1 MKRQI
6 FIITLIL
13 LFPMAMAA
21 QEATFRDMRRD
32 TSTRGVEFSIKA
44 IGSPGGFHDV
54 YNAKGYVCGGVGGE
68 AILSYRINKAFS
80 VGIGVNVTRA
90 WFGKD
95 DFAWQGIYGWDLC
108 GTTTVLGNLK
118 VNIKE
123 KRKFTP
129 YVSLSF
135 GVDWLDMLDT
145 GETIW
150 SSPGAVHGKH
160 SYSMVLTPAGGLDF
174 PLKRGGTAFVEVRFD
189 YRITDLYLP
198 SIGVG
203 YTF

>member
-6 FIITLIL
+6 FIISL
-13 LFPMAMAA
+13 LVPMTIAA
-21 QEATFRDMRRD
+21 QDATFRDMRRD

-54 YNAKGYVCGGVGGE
+54 YNADGYVCGGVGGE
-68 AILSYRINKAFS
+68 AVLSYRINKAFS
-80 VGIGVNVTRA
+80 VGFGVNFLRG
-90 WFGKD
+90 WFD
-95 DFAWQGIYGWDLC
+95 RRNRVNESSSFFFS
-108 GTTTVLGNLK
+108 LK
-118 VNIKE
+118 ISFKE
-123 KRKFTP
+123 KPKFIP
-129 YVSLSF
+129 YMSLSY
-135 GVDWLDMLDT
+135 GMDWLDMLDVSVT
-145 GETIW
+145 DPI
-150 SSPGAVHGKH
+150 SANSAAVYGKN
-160 SYSMVLTPAGGLDF
+160 SYSMILTPAGGLDF

>member
-1 MKRQI
+1 MKRLF
-6 FIITLIL
+6 FIISL
-13 LFPMAMAA
+13 LVPMTIAA

-68 AILSYRINKAFS
+68 AVLYYRVNKAFA
-80 VGIGVNVTRA
+80 VGFGVNYLR
-90 WFGKD
+90 
-95 DFAWQGIYGWDLC
+95 GWYDRRSK
-108 GTTTVLGNLK
+108 GTESGSFFFNLK
-118 VNIKE
+118 ISFKE
-123 KRKFTP
+123 KRRFIP
-129 YVSLSF
+129 YMSLSY
-135 GVDWLDMLDT
+135 GMDWLDMLNVSVTDP
-145 GETIW
+145 I
-150 SSPGAVHGKH
+150 SANPAAVYGKN
-160 SYSMVLTPAGGLDF
+160 SYSMILTPAGGLDF
-174 PLKRGGTAFVEVRFD
+174 PLRRGGTAFVEVRFD

>member
-1 MKRQI
+1 MKRLL
-6 FIITLIL
+6 IIISL
-13 LFPMAMAA
+13 LLPMTIAA
-21 QEATFRDMRRD
+21 QDATFRDMRRD

-95 DFAWQGIYGWDLC
+95 AFAWQGIYGWDLC

-135 GVDWLDMLDT
+135 GVDWLDRLDT
-145 GETIW
+145 GEETIW
-150 SSPGAVHGKH
+150 SDPRAVHGKH
-160 SYSMVLTPAGGLDF
+160 SYSLVLTPAGGLDF

>member
-1 MKRQI
+1 MKRLL
-6 FIITLIL
+6 IIISFLV
-13 LFPMAMAA
+13 PMTIAA
-21 QEATFRDMRRD
+21 QDATFRDMRSD

-54 YNAKGYVCGGVGGE
+54 YNAEGYVCGGVGGE

-80 VGIGVNVTRA
+80 VGFGVNYLR
-90 WFGKD
+90 
-95 DFAWQGIYGWDLC
+95 GWYDRRSM
-108 GTTTVLGNLK
+108 VNESSSFFFSLK
-118 VNIKE
+118 VSFKE
-123 KRKFTP
+123 KRRFIP
-129 YVSLSF
+129 YMSLSY
-135 GVDWLDMLDT
+135 GMDWLDMLD
-145 GETIW
+145 G
-150 SSPGAVHGKH
+150 SFSDPVSANSAAVYGKN
-160 SYSMVLTPAGGLDF
+160 SYSMILTPAGGLDF

>member
-1 MKRQI
+1 M
-6 FIITLIL
+6 
-13 LFPMAMAA
+13 A

-95 DFAWQGIYGWDLC
+95 DFAWQGNDWDLC
-108 GTTTVLGNLK
+108 GTTTVLANLK
-118 VNIKE
+118 VNLKE

-135 GVDWLDMLDT
+135 GVDWLDWLDT
-145 GETIW
+145 GEETIW
-150 SSPGAVHGKH
+150 SNPSAVHGKH
-160 SYSMVLTPAGGLDF
+160 SYSLVLTPAGGLDF